1 MPHIV
6 VEHSETLSAYM
17 RENDVLRA
25 LHTVVT
31 DSGLFD
37 PQAVKARA
45 LPYADAVLPEGADR
59 FVHVTVSILDGR
71 TQEQRAAL
79 SQAVFEAAQRKLS
92 TDIRLSVNIHEMNA
106 QTYKK

>member
-6 VEHSETLSAYM
+6 VEHSDSLTAFM

-25 LHTVVT
+25 LHSCVT

-45 LPYADAVLPEGADR
+45 MPYVDAVLPEGADR
-59 FVHVTVSILDGR
+59 FVHITVSILSGR
-71 TQEQRAAL
+71 TSDQRAAL

-92 TDIRLSVNIHEMNA
+92 TDIRLSVNIHEMDA
-106 QTYKK
+106 QIYKK